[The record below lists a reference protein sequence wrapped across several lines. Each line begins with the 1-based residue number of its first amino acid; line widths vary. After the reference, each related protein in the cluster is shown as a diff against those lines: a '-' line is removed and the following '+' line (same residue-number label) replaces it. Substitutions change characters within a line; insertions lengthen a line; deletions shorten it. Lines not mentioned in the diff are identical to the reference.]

1 MSVKNVER
9 QEKNKVKL
17 TIEISAEAF
26 EAAIEKV
33 YRKNK
38 GQIAIPGFRKGKAP
52 RKLIEKMY
60 GAELF
65 YEEAINEVYP
75 QALDDAI
82 VEEDI
87 SVAGYPK
94 MSVES
99 AGPEGVVLIAEV
111 AEKPEISVENYKGVV
126 APYED
131 VEVTEHDIE
140 VAMTPYISRAKTQW
154 KWIVRSSSTIRSTST
169 LSATRMANPSPAAA
183 ARTLTWLWVPAP
195 LSLALKRS

>member
-65 YEEAINEVYP
+65 YEEEINEVYP

-140 VAMTPYISRAKTQW
+140 VAMTPYISRAKTAVEVDRPVEFNDTVNIDFIGY
-154 KWIVRSSSTIRSTST
+154 KDGEPFPGGSGEDFDVAERI
-169 LSATRMANPSPAAA
+169 
-183 ARTLTWLWVPAP
+183 
-195 LSLALKRS
+195 

>member
-140 VAMTPYISRAKTQW
+140 VAMTPYISRRQD
-154 KWIVRSSSTIRSTST
+154 SSGSGSSGRVQRYGQHR
-169 LSATRMANPSPAAA
+169 LYRLQGW
-183 ARTLTWLWVPAP
+183 RTLPRRQRRGL
-195 LSLALKRS
+195 